1 MSPDP
6 ALHRSMN
13 VSPIPQ
19 NPLEH
24 PWLALRQSF
33 ERYVDLPDPVWTRLR
48 GIWDARQIRKG
59 EHLTEE
65 GEQERS
71 FYVVLD
77 GVHRVCF
84 FTSQGTDV
92 TVAFAYAGDYSGI
105 PDSLLLEKPSTH
117 ALVAVTSGRVLETSH
132 EQLRRV
138 MNASPVLDRWAW
150 RLLAASLR
158 GRALRERRHLSM
170 TAAERYQRFVEDS
183 GHLLQHVPL
192 KHIASYLGMTPET
205 LSRVRR

>member
-1 MSPDP
+1 MP
-6 ALHRSMN
+6 
-13 VSPIPQ
+13 VSPNAPTL
-19 NPLEH
+19 PEH
-24 PWLALRQSF
+24 PWSALRHSF
-33 ERYVDLPDPVWTRLR
+33 ERYVDLPNPVWNRLQS
-48 GIWDARQIRKG
+48 IWDARQIRKG
-59 EHLTEE
+59 ERLTDE
-65 GEQERS
+65 GARERR
-71 FYVVLD
+71 FYFILE
-77 GVHRVCF
+77 GVHRVYF
-84 FTSQGTDV
+84 VTPQGVDV

-105 PDSLLLEKPSTH
+105 PDALFLAKPSSH
-117 ALVAVTSGRVLETSH
+117 SLVAVTAGRVLETSH
-132 EQLRRV
+132 EQLQRV

-170 TAAERYQRFVEDS
+170 SASERYERFVEDS